1 MKWWEM
7 TNCPHCGKPLQ
18 WDGGSTDWD
27 GAVYDAECI
36 DCGIMYTATERME
49 FEVDEDEWQ

>member
-18 WDGGSTDWD
+18 WNGGSTDWD